1 MPRVIYIDRSV
12 LPKSKSKSAPRVCP
26 PAPKSD
32 LMAVLIRPSA
42 ARVKLAA
49 PAKHGKNA
57 PTARGDQPVGKQPTP
72 QTKPLV
78 YVQKIAPDAGSG
90 TGAGKT
96 VTKPGAKA
104 QPKPKTKIKSGQP
117 SSLKKVSKTRQGIAK
132 AKAKA
137 KIALKAVYPT
147 VKSIFGKIRSGRP
160 SAPPVRHQIQPTP
173 KSQAAV
179 PTPKTLRPPPPPAQR
194 PNGNLAKAA
203 TPPKQERT
211 PKRAAQT
218 ASPQKKA
225 PVGKGRSRPAA
236 KIKGLAYDF
245 TSPGGNSTTGNTGT
259 NPSLPVALPLSPPSR
274 RPVPHT
280 KATPAPVPIAK
291 AAPLPTKP
299 TSPPPSC
306 SPPRSPQPQ
315 ARRSEPGPAPAAK
328 PAPPIISDQS
338 APSHAP
344 VPVSPPKTALR
355 AAPARLRSLDA
366 YRGFIMLL
374 LASGGFGIAQMAGQ
388 DGSNTNWEIAGWF
401 FTHVSWVGMSTWD
414 LIQPAFMFM
423 VGVAAPYS
431 YARRKELGQSWVRM
445 FGHAASRAAML
456 VLLGVFLQSQAADHT
471 NWQFTNVLTQI
482 GLGYLVVFLFCGKG
496 SVTQITGIA
505 VILIGY
511 AGAFFIHVGPESGLT
526 LADFQMADSDVM
538 PGMLAPYSM
547 HINFAAGFDR
557 WLLNLFPRM
566 EPWLIHP
573 GGYQT
578 LNFIPSIATML
589 LGVLAGEL
597 LRGKDAP
604 TVKFQKLLLAGV
616 PCLVIGIFAGVTFCP
631 IVKRIWT
638 PSWALFSGAFVV
650 WGLAI
655 FYYLIDVRQWRWWS
669 WPLVVVG
676 MNSILIYFMAQLLKP
691 WFASLLEVH
700 VDPTLFSGEYG
711 PVIQSCSVLA
721 VMWLICAFLYRRK
734 IFLRI

>member
-1 MPRVIYIDRSV
+1 M
-12 LPKSKSKSAPRVCP
+12 
-26 PAPKSD
+26 
-32 LMAVLIRPSA
+32 
-42 ARVKLAA
+42 
-49 PAKHGKNA
+49 
-57 PTARGDQPVGKQPTP
+57 
-72 QTKPLV
+72 
-78 YVQKIAPDAGSG
+78 
-90 TGAGKT
+90 
-96 VTKPGAKA
+96 
-104 QPKPKTKIKSGQP
+104 
-117 SSLKKVSKTRQGIAK
+117 
-132 AKAKA
+132 
-137 KIALKAVYPT
+137 
-147 VKSIFGKIRSGRP
+147 
-160 SAPPVRHQIQPTP
+160 
-173 KSQAAV
+173 
-179 PTPKTLRPPPPPAQR
+179 
-194 PNGNLAKAA
+194 
-203 TPPKQERT
+203 
-211 PKRAAQT
+211 
-218 ASPQKKA
+218 
-225 PVGKGRSRPAA
+225 
-236 KIKGLAYDF
+236 
-245 TSPGGNSTTGNTGT
+245 
-259 NPSLPVALPLSPPSR
+259 
-274 RPVPHT
+274 
-280 KATPAPVPIAK
+280 
-291 AAPLPTKP
+291 
-299 TSPPPSC
+299 
-306 SPPRSPQPQ
+306 
-315 ARRSEPGPAPAAK
+315 
-328 PAPPIISDQS
+328 
-338 APSHAP
+338 
-344 VPVSPPKTALR
+344 SPPKTALR

-401 FTHVSWVGMSTWD
+401 FTHVSWVGMSPWD

-526 LADFQMADSDVM
+526 LADLQMADSDVM

-638 PSWALFSGAFVV
+638 PSWALFSGACVV
-650 WGLAI
+650 WG
-655 FYYLIDVRQWRWWS
+655 
-669 WPLVVVG
+669 
-676 MNSILIYFMAQLLKP
+676 
-691 WFASLLEVH
+691 
-700 VDPTLFSGEYG
+700 
-711 PVIQSCSVLA
+711 
-721 VMWLICAFLYRRK
+721 
-734 IFLRI
+734 